1 MGVLHCLQLIDFT
14 ANIELTDEEWDH
26 PLLQKLI
33 KIAAKSVLLTNDWF
47 SLRKELME
55 SENLKLCRNIIALY
69 MALEK
74 LTLQESIDKLYKF
87 INETDNEI
95 LKIVDLLNNEN
106 NSKTIY

>member
-1 MGVLHCLQLIDFT
+1 
-14 ANIELTDEEWDH
+14 
-26 PLLQKLI
+26 
-33 KIAAKSVLLTNDWF
+33 
-47 SLRKELME
+47 ME